1 MLRTFIG
8 RWGNYAGTKRSE
20 AQAFLSELLA
30 AYGVDRKEAP
40 FEDP

>member
-1 MLRTFIG
+1 MQLKLWG
-8 RWGNYAGTKRSE
+8 REPRLAE
-20 AQAFLSELLA
+20 EQAFLSELLA